1 VDESFSL
8 LAIIGFLVLSAFFSG
23 AETAFFSLS
32 KIQLKKLEKTGSR
45 ESSRISRLLNN
56 PRRLLILILFGNTI
70 VNVAASTTATLIAIS
85 LGEKYSH
92 IIPDGFV
99 IIVEIV
105 LMTLLL
111 LVFGEIT
118 PKLLAFSSP
127 EKYARQSSL
136 LLEILYFILWPA
148 IIILNFIG
156 SLFSGNESSKA
167 NNDFTSED
175 LKNLI
180 KSKVTEHS
188 LEEKEKEIIASI
200 FRFSSTYAREI
211 MIPRVDIIAVE
222 ASDGLAKVKQAII
235 DSGHSKIP
243 IYKKNIDNVIGVI
256 YAKDIIL
263 QPDKKTI
270 NSLLRPILYVTENL
284 KIQNLMNQFKSKKIQ
299 ISVVVDEYGG
309 TAGLLTLEDILEEL
323 VGDIMDEYDKEKPRL
338 VRSGIGEYIVS
349 GMYAIAELN
358 EEFHLEI
365 DEDEYDNIAEFLY
378 DNFNRVPQRNETF
391 VFNNRVRFT
400 ISTLKGN
407 RIIYA
412 KMKFLE
418 EEYLDENQ

>member
-1 VDESFSL
+1 MDESFSL
-8 LAIIGFLVLSAFFSG
+8 LAILGFLVLSAFFSG
-23 AETAFFSLS
+23 SETAFFSLS
-32 KIQLKKLEKTGSR
+32 KIQIKKLEKTGAQG
-45 ESSRISRLLNN
+45 SSRISRLLRN
-56 PRRLLILILFGNTI
+56 PRRLLILILLGNTI
-70 VNVAASTTATLIAIS
+70 VNVAASTTATLIAIN
-85 LGEKYSH
+85 LGQKYNH
-92 IIPDGFV
+92 IIPHGFV
-99 IIVEIV
+99 IIIEIV

-127 EKYARQSSL
+127 EKYARRASL
-136 LLEILYFILWPA
+136 LLQILYFILWPV
-148 IIILNFIG
+148 IVILNFIG
-156 SLFSGNESSKA
+156 SLFSGSESSKT

-270 NSLLRPILYVTENL
+270 NSILRPILYVTENL

-378 DNFNRVPQRNETF
+378 DNFNKVPQRNETF
-391 VFNNRVRFT
+391 VFNERVRFT
-400 ISTLKGN
+400 VSTLKGN

-418 EEYLDENQ
+418 DEYLDED

>member
-8 LAIIGFLVLSAFFSG
+8 LAILGFLVLSAFFSG
-23 AETAFFSLS
+23 SETAFFSLS

-45 ESSRISRLLNN
+45 ECSRISRLLRN
-56 PRRLLILILFGNTI
+56 PRRLLILILLGNTI

-85 LGEKYSH
+85 IGESYSH
-92 IIPDGFV
+92 VIPDGFV
-99 IIVEIV
+99 IMLEIV

-127 EKYARQSSL
+127 EKYARRTSL

-156 SLFSGNESSKA
+156 SLFSGDESSKS
-167 NNDFTSED
+167 NSDFTSEE

-270 NSLLRPILYVTENL
+270 NSMLRPILYVTENL

-378 DNFNRVPQRNETF
+378 DNFNKVPQRNETF

-418 EEYLDENQ
+418 DEYLDESM

>member
-1 VDESFSL
+1 MDESFSL
-8 LAIIGFLVLSAFFSG
+8 LAILGFLVLSAFFSG

-45 ESSRISRLLNN
+45 DSSRISRLLGN
-56 PRRLLILILFGNTI
+56 PRRLLILILLGNTI
-70 VNVAASTTATLIAIS
+70 VNVAASTTATLIAIN
-85 LGEKYSH
+85 LGEKYRNV
-92 IIPDGFV
+92 IPDGFI
-99 IIVEIV
+99 IIVEII

-111 LVFGEIT
+111 LIFGEIT

-127 EKYARQSSL
+127 EKYARRSSFL
-136 LLEILYFILWPA
+136 LQILYFILWP
-148 IIILNFIG
+148 IIVVLNFIG
-156 SLFSGNESSKA
+156 SLFSGHHDSET

-222 ASDGLAKVKQAII
+222 ASDGLEKVRQAII
-235 DSGHSKIP
+235 GSGHSKIP

-270 NSLLRPILYVTENL
+270 NSMLRPILYVTENL
-284 KIQNLMNQFKSKKIQ
+284 KIQSLMNQFKSKKIQ

-365 DEDEYDNIAEFLY
+365 DEDDYDNIAEFLY
-378 DNFNRVPQRNETF
+378 DNFNRVPLRNETF

-418 EEYLDENQ
+418 DEYLDED